1 MGIVVAAHHLALDR
15 RVALKLMRPELRVR
29 KDLVR
34 RFLREARAA
43 ARLTSPH
50 VTRVHDVGTL
60 EDGAPYIVMEYL
72 EGTDVAAWL
81 RERGTVSAS
90 LAAEIVVQASD
101 AIAEAHASGII
112 HRDLKPSNLFITH
125 DRRGESFVKV
135 LDLGICKLTD
145 ASGDPGTSSLA
156 TALGT
161 PGYMA
166 PEQMGPARRSD
177 ARSDVWSLGVI
188 LYELVTGQVP
198 FRGHSIAELCSLA
211 TCDTYPA
218 MNRTDVPRD
227 FEAIVARCLAKDPE
241 SRFAC
246 VTDLAA
252 ALLPFTST
260 VRPMQSPMAAVSK
273 PPMRRWRRSYLI
285 VALTLATSGALG
297 FALSSSRDS
306 RSRESAVPALTQ
318 RSTAQSAPPLPP
330 VQSAR
335 AAPAPDIT
343 PTTERVP
350 QAAPAPQPARAIIH
364 TETAQPGPTGSPKP
378 PRAHSRRGPRES
390 PPGGPTEP
398 NPPLPV
404 PVVEPL
410 ATPDVGLL
418 ATPDARPDPLASP
431 D

>member
-1 MGIVVAAHHLALDR
+1 
-15 RVALKLMRPELRVR
+15 VALKLMRPELRVR

-218 MNRTDVPRD
+218 MNRADVPRD

-252 ALLPFTST
+252 ALLPFTSA
-260 VRPMQSPMAAVSK
+260 VRPLRPMQSPMAAASK

-285 VALTLATSGALG
+285 VAVTLATSGALG
-297 FALSSSRDS
+297 FALTSSRDS
-306 RSRESAVPALTQ
+306 RSRETAVPALTQ

-398 NPPLPV
+398 NPPSPV